1 MLEPYFHVKTGLEL
15 LLIFEHFEQNENK
28 FTIKLTILFLFQQI
42 KLNILNLNTMTIVE
56 RYKKPTPKFF
66 KTLRNIGIAL
76 ATAGGAIIAAPISM
90 PAIVVTIA
98 TYMTVAGTVA
108 TAVSQAVV
116 ADDENT
122 ETDETDD
129 GL

>member
-1 MLEPYFHVKTGLEL
+1 M
-15 LLIFEHFEQNENK
+15 N
-28 FTIKLTILFLFQQI
+28 
-42 KLNILNLNTMTIVE
+42 IVE

-76 ATAGGAIIAAPISM
+76 TTVGGAIIAAPISM
-90 PAIVVTIA
+90 PAIVATIA

-116 ADDENT
+116 TGNVDEESN
-122 ETDETDD
+122 EKE
-129 GL
+129 

>member
-1 MLEPYFHVKTGLEL
+1 M
-15 LLIFEHFEQNENK
+15 N
-28 FTIKLTILFLFQQI
+28 
-42 KLNILNLNTMTIVE
+42 IVE

-90 PAIVVTIA
+90 PALVVTIA

-116 ADDENT
+116 IDGENT
-122 ETDETDD
+122 ETDANDD

>member
-1 MLEPYFHVKTGLEL
+1 M
-15 LLIFEHFEQNENK
+15 N
-28 FTIKLTILFLFQQI
+28 
-42 KLNILNLNTMTIVE
+42 IVE

-90 PAIVVTIA
+90 PALVITIA
-98 TYMTVAGTVA
+98 TYLTVAGTVA

-116 ADDENT
+116 TDNVDEESN
-122 ETDETDD
+122 EEE
-129 GL
+129 

>member
-1 MLEPYFHVKTGLEL
+1 M
-15 LLIFEHFEQNENK
+15 N
-28 FTIKLTILFLFQQI
+28 
-42 KLNILNLNTMTIVE
+42 IVE

-76 ATAGGAIIAAPISM
+76 ATAGGAIIAAPITM
-90 PAIVVTIA
+90 PALVISIA

-108 TAVSQAVV
+108 TAISQAVV
-116 ADDENT
+116 TDKDNSKT
-122 ETDETDD
+122 EANATVD

>member
-1 MLEPYFHVKTGLEL
+1 M
-15 LLIFEHFEQNENK
+15 N
-28 FTIKLTILFLFQQI
+28 
-42 KLNILNLNTMTIVE
+42 IVE
-56 RYKKPTPKFF
+56 RYKKPTPKLF

-116 ADDENT
+116 TDDENE
-122 ETDETDD
+122 ETDEVDD

>member
-1 MLEPYFHVKTGLEL
+1 M
-15 LLIFEHFEQNENK
+15 N
-28 FTIKLTILFLFQQI
+28 
-42 KLNILNLNTMTIVE
+42 IVE

-76 ATAGGAIIAAPISM
+76 ATAGGAIIAAPITM

-116 ADDENT
+116 TDDENT
-122 ETDETDD
+122 ETDEVDD

>member
-1 MLEPYFHVKTGLEL
+1 M
-15 LLIFEHFEQNENK
+15 N
-28 FTIKLTILFLFQQI
+28 
-42 KLNILNLNTMTIVE
+42 IVE

-76 ATAGGAIIAAPISM
+76 ATAGAAIIAAHISM
-90 PAIVVTIA
+90 PALVVTIA

-116 ADDENT
+116 SDGVDE
-122 ETDETDD
+122 ETNKEE
-129 GL
+129 

>member
-1 MLEPYFHVKTGLEL
+1 M
-15 LLIFEHFEQNENK
+15 N
-28 FTIKLTILFLFQQI
+28 
-42 KLNILNLNTMTIVE
+42 IVE

-76 ATAGGAIIAAPISM
+76 ATAGGAIIAAPITM
-90 PAIVVTIA
+90 PAIVITIA

-116 ADDENT
+116 TDDENT
-122 ETDETDD
+122 ETDENDD

>member
-1 MLEPYFHVKTGLEL
+1 M
-15 LLIFEHFEQNENK
+15 N
-28 FTIKLTILFLFQQI
+28 
-42 KLNILNLNTMTIVE
+42 IVE
-56 RYKKPTPKFF
+56 RYKKSTPKFF

-76 ATAGGAIIAAPISM
+76 ATAGGAIIAAPVAM
-90 PAIVVTIA
+90 PALVVTIA

-116 ADDENT
+116 TDDENT
-122 ETDETDD
+122 KTDETNH